1 MLTETIQTTI
11 LVPTIRCGGCAE
23 SISTALN
30 QIDGVKAV
38 DVDVPTKAVTVEHS
52 PHITRESLA
61 MALDKAG
68 FPAA

>member
-11 LVPTIRCGGCAE
+11 SVPTIRCGGCAE

-38 DVDVPTKAVTVEHS
+38 DVDVPAKAVTVEHA
-52 PHITRESLA
+52 PHIARESLE